1 MPGASAVS
9 AMLCLVLVP
18 PLALRLDP
26 DRPRLLRVMGPVAGG
41 VAATAAL
48 VPRGPESALLAAAFL
63 VFALWNLAWSFGR
76 FLATESTPGP
86 APWAA
91 AVGGVG
97 PVVAAVA
104 WLSSRATGTF
114 AGFPEPLAS
123 LTVPHFTVTFWLLPV
138 ALAAWTHSLDQTH
151 RGAALRRAGL
161 WGVTLLPALTGALFA
176 LRAEP
181 MVPSGLEVVLT
192 WGIAGS
198 LALWWLGARAAPALQ
213 RSRQGRPVRVAAAV
227 LALGTAM
234 GAAYATSMATGLPW
248 LGIGGMLATHG
259 IANLLA
265 AVVLAALAPGLVAL
279 PRSAPA
285 PETTLPALP
294 GNPTLAV
301 LVDKKSEVLGPDSPA
316 AFAAVAERIQR
327 GELYPLGVMERRAA
341 FLDEGRPARE
351 GDVLSM
357 ALLFPTA
364 PGLPPVR
371 LPAQVRVHLAES
383 NDDEVSFGYSTTAQ
397 HYGRGQWE
405 VRLKREDGWL
415 KLEVESH
422 LRPSRWFLWPGLPVY
437 RRLQQRAVH
446 AGIARLRQLVGGP
459 SAP

>member
-41 VAATAAL
+41 IAATAAL

-138 ALAAWTHSLDQTH
+138 ALAAWTHGLRKS

-176 LRAEP
+176 LRSEP
-181 MVPSGLEVVLT
+181 MIPSGLEVALT
-192 WGIAGS
+192 WGMAGA
-198 LALWWLGARAAPALQ
+198 LGLWWLGARAAPSLQ

-227 LALGTAM
+227 LAVGTAF

-265 AVVLAALAPGLVAL
+265 VVVLAALAPGLVPL

-285 PETTLPALP
+285 PDTSLPALP

-316 AFAAVAERIQR
+316 GFAAVAARVQR
-327 GELYPLGVMERRAA
+327 GELYPLSVMERRAA
-341 FLDEGRPARE
+341 FLDEGRAARAGE
-351 GDVLSM
+351 VLSM

-383 NDDEVSFGYSTTAQ
+383 SDDEVSFGYSTTAA

-405 VRLKREDGWL
+405 LRLKREDGWL
-415 KLEVESH
+415 KLELESH
-422 LRPSRWFLWPGLPVY
+422 LRPSRWFLWPGLLVY
-437 RRLQQRAVH
+437 RRLQQRAVRS
-446 AGIARLRQLVGGP
+446 GIAGLRQLVKGQP
-459 SAP
+459 TD